1 MKRFGVLTFGAVIV
15 ATAILAVLG
24 YVSLRQ
30 WGTSA
35 ELLFREQAR
44 DMATMAAEKVE
55 MAVLKSEEEY
65 VSGLLALV
73 LEPGFRP
80 EQLPEMVSA
89 WKVKAPLFDRVY
101 LFDRQGNLLSPRELT
116 GADAPVFAALLG
128 EISQGF
134 RERGGR
140 RHFMVGDQVVL
151 AAVIPRTARGPV
163 LVALGRNEDAL
174 RRTCWTRPFARSRAR
189 ACSPSWTNPGSL
201 CTPRG
206 PSRAPSA
213 C

>member
-30 WGTSA
+30 WGASA

-65 VSGLLALV
+65 VSALLALV

-80 EQLPEMVSA
+80 EQ
-89 WKVKAPLFDRVY
+89 
-101 LFDRQGNLLSPRELT
+101 
-116 GADAPVFAALLG
+116 
-128 EISQGF
+128 
-134 RERGGR
+134 
-140 RHFMVGDQVVL
+140 VL
-151 AAVIPRTARGPV
+151 
-163 LVALGRNEDAL
+163 
-174 RRTCWTRPFARSRAR
+174 
-189 ACSPSWTNPGSL
+189 
-201 CTPRG
+201 
-206 PSRAPSA
+206 
-213 C
+213 

>member
-30 WGTSA
+30 WGASA

-65 VSGLLALV
+65 VSALLALV

-80 EQLPEMVSA
+80 EQFRSWNTGRPTLASIELSLGPA
-89 WKVKAPLFDRVY
+89 GD
-101 LFDRQGNLLSPRELT
+101 LLTPAAQ
-116 GADAPVFAALLG
+116 GADAPVSPPPRGFPGLLG
-128 EISQGF
+128 AGRAPPS
-134 RERGGR
+134 RGG
-140 RHFMVGDQVVL
+140 Q
-151 AAVIPRTARGPV
+151 
-163 LVALGRNEDAL
+163 
-174 RRTCWTRPFARSRAR
+174 SY
-189 ACSPSWTNPGSL
+189 SPP
-201 CTPRG
+201 
-206 PSRAPSA
+206 
-213 C
+213 